1 MTAASLLAIAGGVLT
16 LGAISPGAS
25 FLRVARLAAARS
37 RASGFAAALGTFS
50 AVLMSGLG
58 PRLLWRAGERRHAG
72 CEEGAV
78 RRGG

>member
-1 MTAASLLAIAGGVLT
+1 MTAASLLAIAGML

-25 FLRVARLAAARS
+25 FLRVAWLAAGRS
-37 RASGFAAALGTFS
+37 RVAGFATALGMFG

-58 PRLLWRAGERRHAG
+58 PRLPWRAGARRHAG
-72 CEEGAV
+72 CEAGAV